1 LRDDRD
7 GDAHHLPLAE
17 KTTASR
23 YASGAALSPQRPAK
37 PDIGLRHV
45 RKRTDKPV
53 PEDNDRR
60 QWANMNISMLRF
72 ADGGRWNKHWPIFA
86 LNMIS
91 IHEMN
96 WPE

>member
-1 LRDDRD
+1 M
-7 GDAHHLPLAE
+7 GKYE
-17 KTTASR
+17 
-23 YASGAALSPQRPAK
+23 Y
-37 PDIGLRHV
+37 
-45 RKRTDKPV
+45 
-53 PEDNDRR
+53 
-60 QWANMNISMLRF
+60 ISMLRF